1 MRYGPRASHAR
12 SPFLCLL
19 SSFMVSFIGSLL
31 RAVPGPLRRAE
42 QGKRAPLTTQ
52 RTLLRDLLRTAAG
65 TKWGQRFDFAAIAD
79 APDVVAA
86 FQERVPLH
94 QWEDI
99 CDDAARV
106 RDGVPD
112 VFWPG
117 RTTNFA
123 VSSGTTSEGKVM
135 PISDATIAHNRS
147 FSLGVGMNYL
157 VETGHWQFLLGKHLT
172 IPGTL
177 DEDPERPGVLAGEVS
192 GILAEHAPGFFRTLF
207 QAVSD
212 DVLDEP
218 NWRRK
223 LEAIADR
230 AMDQDIRLMV
240 MVPSWAA
247 SLFHILIERY
257 NARHDTNV
265 QTVGEIWPNLQV
277 FISGGVA
284 LDSYRELLQEL
295 IGLPRLDFVETYGA
309 SEGFFAFQNEV
320 HDPALLLHTN
330 AGVFYEFVRMDELSS
345 PNPTRYTLETIE
357 TGVRYATFVSNAS
370 GLWAYQV
377 GDVVRFTQKDPYK
390 IVVAGRT
397 SEMIDKYGEALFGE
411 EAREALYHA
420 CQQTRTH
427 FSEFHLAP
435 LLADTD
441 RTPAHQWLVEFET
454 PPDDLSAFAD
464 LIDSYLL
471 EANRHYRIRR
481 EGDALAT
488 PEVVSVPPGTFHAW
502 LRQAHETVSSQT
514 KMPRMSEERH
524 TADGI
529 LDLARNNA

>member
-1 MRYGPRASHAR
+1 MAS
-12 SPFLCLL
+12 FL
-19 SSFMVSFIGSLL
+19 GSLL

-52 RTLLRDLLRTAAG
+52 RTLLRHLLRTAAP
-65 TKWGQRFDFAAIAD
+65 TEWGQRFNFDAIAD
-79 APDVVAA
+79 APDVIAA

-94 QWEDI
+94 RWEDI
-99 CDDAARV
+99 REDATRV

-123 VSSGTTSEGKVM
+123 VSSGTTSQGKVM
-135 PISDATIAHNRS
+135 PISEAMVHHNRS

-157 VETGHWQFLLGKHLT
+157 AETGRWQFLLGKHLT

-177 DEDPERPGVLAGEVS
+177 ETDPERPDVLVGEVS
-192 GILAEHAPGFFRTLF
+192 GILAAYAPSFFRSLL

-212 DVLDEP
+212 DVLDESS
-218 NWRRK
+218 WRRK
-223 LEAIADR
+223 LEAIADH
-230 AMDQDIRLMV
+230 AMDQDIRLIV

-257 NARHDTNV
+257 NARHEANV
-265 QTVGEIWPNLQV
+265 QTIGEIWPNLQV

-284 LDSYRELLQEL
+284 LDSYRDLLEEL
-295 IGLPRLDFVETYGA
+295 IGLPRLDFIETYGA
-309 SEGFFAFQNEV
+309 SEGFFGFQNDV
-320 HDPALLLHTN
+320 HDPALLLHAN
-330 AGVFYEFVRMDELSS
+330 AGVFYEFVRMDELSTA
-345 PNPTRYTLETIE
+345 NPTRHTLETVE

-370 GLWAYQV
+370 GLWAYEV

-397 SEMIDKYGEALFGE
+397 SEMIDKYGEAVFGE
-411 EAREALYHA
+411 EAREALQQA
-420 CQQTRTH
+420 CQQAGVH
-427 FSEFHLAP
+427 FAEFHLAP
-435 LLADTD
+435 RMADTHQP
-441 RTPAHQWLVEFET
+441 PAHQWLVEFET
-454 PPDDLSAFAD
+454 PPSDIGAFAQRID
-464 LIDSYLL
+464 AYLI
-471 EANRHYRIRR
+471 EVNRHYRIRR
-481 EGDALAT
+481 ESEVFAM
-488 PEVVSVPPGTFHAW
+488 PEVVPVPPGTFHAW
-502 LRQAHETVSSQT
+502 LRETRDRVSSQT
-514 KMPRMSEERH
+514 KMPRMSEERR